1 MQLVDHTD
9 DWDRVL
15 NFEGEAFNDGVNEGR
30 YAAVECKEMLEN
42 GIHSGFMKGIFQVS
56 NISDH
61 SLKTSLDS
69 IFDQCLTEM
78 PSVNIFKQ
86 DYDFLFL
93 SKDSL
98 TDLN

>member
-1 MQLVDHTD
+1 MEFVSVQPVHLPD

-56 NISDH
+56 NISN
-61 SLKTSLDS
+61 LK
-69 IFDQCLTEM
+69 
-78 PSVNIFKQ
+78 N
-86 DYDFLFL
+86 
-93 SKDSL
+93 
-98 TDLN
+98 